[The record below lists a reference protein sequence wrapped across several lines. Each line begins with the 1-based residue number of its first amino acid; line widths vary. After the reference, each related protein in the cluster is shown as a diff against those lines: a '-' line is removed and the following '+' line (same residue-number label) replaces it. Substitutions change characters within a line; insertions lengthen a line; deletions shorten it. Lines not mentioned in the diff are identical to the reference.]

1 MNEPTLPSRILE
13 NAVTEIAKLPGIG
26 RKTALRLALHL
37 LSRDKEV
44 GLKLAEAIH
53 ALVRDVKTCRVCHNI
68 SESDLC
74 DICSDPRRD
83 ASRLCV
89 VEDVRDVL
97 AIENT
102 GQFRGK
108 YHVLGGLI
116 NPMAG
121 IGPSDIAVAD
131 LPERIQTTGVQELI
145 IALPSTAEG
154 DTTAFFV
161 FKKTKDLSIQITTL
175 ARGVAIGEELEYA
188 DEITLARSIQY
199 RIPFETSIKSL

>member
-53 ALVRDVKTCRVCHNI
+53 ALVSEVKTCRECHNI

-74 DICSDPRRD
+74 AICSDPRRD
-83 ASRLCV
+83 ATRLCV

-102 GQFRGK
+102 GQFHGK

-121 IGPSDIAVAD
+121 TGPSDIAVAD

-161 FKKTKDLSIQITTL
+161 FKKTKDLSIHITTL
-175 ARGVAIGEELEYA
+175 ARGVAIGEELQYA

-199 RIPFETSIKSL
+199 RIPFEVSIKS